1 MVEVTGSLPRLGHR
15 ETWFLSWWVTL
26 QGMPPHGTHEARA
39 ERLRGAGRTSTTSR
53 SSDLQVVP
61 VLDPRAGGSRSAAR
75 LGASREARAQ
85 RDADKPRR
93 FRPTAPERP
102 TELVSPLTSHSP
114 EKIPIELFIL
124 RFFIP
129 FHFPTRSFPK
139 MLFFFTEIFVQIK
152 NM

>member
-1 MVEVTGSLPRLGHR
+1 MVSVLVGHSAGDA
-15 ETWFLSWWVTL
+15 TAMAPTK
-26 QGMPPHGTHEARA
+26 QRA

-61 VLDPRAGGSRSAAR
+61 VLHPRDGGSRSAAR

-85 RDADKPRR
+85 RDADEPRR
-93 FRPTAPERP
+93 FRPTAPVRP
-102 TELVSPLTSHSP
+102 TELVGPLTSHSP

-139 MLFFFTEIFVQIK
+139 MLFFSQKFLYR
-152 NM
+152 